1 MSSDTL
7 KCPSCGALLESKD
20 IQKCKYCGA
29 ILVFDYRKNIYTAQL
44 DLTCPKCN
52 TLNEKGRWY
61 CKHCLSIFSKT
72 LSSKELEKVK
82 EEQKSV
88 RFKQEKARNILPS
101 NVLQALGLVE
111 YIHYV
116 LQRGSKDNNFIEL
129 ITNEQI
135 IHYHFQK
142 GFMGIGKREELWKAL
157 YDDIISFREQKESS
171 WKEVIEEYESTHFLW
186 IHASSGDYTISVDTS
201 SANGLDS
208 FLKIQEELK
217 NAFFKHT
224 NHILDADIVYYLGEI
239 L

>member
-1 MSSDTL
+1 
-7 KCPSCGALLESKD
+7 
-20 IQKCKYCGA
+20 
-29 ILVFDYRKNIYTAQL
+29 
-44 DLTCPKCN
+44 
-52 TLNEKGRWY
+52 
-61 CKHCLSIFSKT
+61 